1 MISIFVI
8 DLHNGNVFASYIF
21 QDLENMN
28 TSIRTII
35 SIQFN
40 IRVNLDIHLCIRI
53 ISTVLTLIT
62 CYYVLSCLILCDVC
76 KPLE

>member
-8 DLHNGNVFASYIF
+8 DLNNGNVFVSYIF

-28 TSIRTII
+28 TSIRTFI

-53 ISTVLTLIT
+53 KSTV
-62 CYYVLSCLILCDVC
+62 
-76 KPLE
+76 

>member
-8 DLHNGNVFASYIF
+8 DLHNGNVFVSYIF

-40 IRVNLDIHLCIRI
+40 IRVNLDIHLCIRSK
-53 ISTVLTLIT
+53 STVLRLIT
-62 CYYVLSCLILCDVC
+62 FYYVLSCLILCNVC
-76 KPLE
+76 KPFE